1 MCHNEIDEHISSLLK
16 SHSNVTTIFHQ
27 ICEVFWL
34 EGVVIEMEM
43 LALKADVFLKVSSSE
58 DDFWKI
64 ASSAKHCNIKTCEKC
79 I

>member
-1 MCHNEIDEHISSLLK
+1 
-16 SHSNVTTIFHQ
+16 
-27 ICEVFWL
+27 L